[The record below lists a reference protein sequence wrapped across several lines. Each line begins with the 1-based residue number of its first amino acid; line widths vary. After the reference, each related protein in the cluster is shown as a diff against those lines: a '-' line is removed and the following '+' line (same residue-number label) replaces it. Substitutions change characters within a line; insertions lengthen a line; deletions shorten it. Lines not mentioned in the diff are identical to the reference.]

1 MSTAVVLG
9 GSGAVGRV
17 AARTLKAFGSFERVV
32 IADIDTA
39 RAAEVQATLGEGV
52 EVVFVDA
59 GDPDS
64 ARRAV
69 RGATVAVNCTGPFYL
84 FARPLLQACIDEGV
98 DYVDVCDDVDATLDL
113 LSMDAAVKAAGIKAL
128 IGMGNSPGIT
138 NLLGRLAADMLLDE
152 CWAIDIYHAHGGEA
166 FEGPGVVAHRL
177 HGMSMDIPMFLEG
190 QLRHVRFFE
199 PDGIA
204 LRETVDFHLIG
215 ADVPVYPYPHPEQ
228 ITMPQHIACQQ
239 VTNRGTVLPDAYF
252 ELTTEVARLGLT
264 AQEPLDVAG
273 QRVVPRDFAIAWLLQ
288 QRDRLL
294 AELDFGAQRGCT
306 RVAARGLR
314 KGEPTTFV
322 FSLASTDQALGE
334 GTGIPA
340 AMGAILMQRGKVA
353 GPGVLPPEAAITPFD
368 FLSLVKPVLGS
379 LGDGGSFE
387 GVFVERIRADGSVE
401 QVDLPF

>member
-1 MSTAVVLG
+1 MSTVVVLG

-17 AARTLKAFGSFERVV
+17 AARTLAAFGSCERVI
-32 IADIDTA
+32 IADIDTERA
-39 RAAEVQATLGEGV
+39 RQVQAELGSDAV
-52 EVVFVDA
+52 EVVAVDA
-59 GDPDS
+59 GDIAS
-64 ARRAV
+64 VRGVV
-69 RGATVAVNCTGPFYL
+69 RGAAVALNCTGPFYR
-84 FARPLLQACIDEGV
+84 FARPVLQACIDEGV
-98 DYVDVCDDVDATLDL
+98 DYVDVCDDVDATLEL
-113 LSMDAAVKAAGIKAL
+113 LGMDEAAKAAGIRAL

-152 CWAIDIYHAHGGEA
+152 CWSIDIYHAHGGEA

-177 HGMSMDIPMFLEG
+177 HGMGMDIPMFLEG
-190 QLRHVRFFE
+190 ELSYVRFFE
-199 PDGIA
+199 PAGMA

-215 ADVPVYPYPHPEQ
+215 RDVPVYPYPHPEQ
-228 ITMPQHIACQQ
+228 ITMPRHIDCRQ

-264 AQEPLDVAG
+264 GQQPISVAG
-273 QRVVPRDFAIAWLLQ
+273 QPVVPRDFAIAWLLE

-294 AELDFGAQRGCT
+294 EELDFGAQRGCT
-306 RVAARGLR
+306 RVAVRGLR

-353 GPGVLPPEAAITPFD
+353 GPGVLPPEAAAPLD
-368 FLSLVKPVLGS
+368 FLALVKPVLATTGQQ
-379 LGDGGSFE
+379 GSFE
-387 GVFVERIRADGSVE
+387 GVVVERIRADGSVE